1 MPSQA
6 KTVYLKPTSWVAD
19 GARFAL
25 YMYGG
30 ASDAWANFELVD
42 ATNNIYKA
50 TFDDSQTNMIFCRM
64 NGSSTENIW
73 DNRWNQSDNLAA
85 PTADNLLYTITEGR
99 WGKDSDGN
107 ENGKIADGDGLT
119 TEAYTEPVAAGY
131 TVDFN
136 TAITT
141 SNHDFAVA
149 KGWSHIVP
157 NSDYDGYGPYYMSY
171 SYYASMGVDGTGALW
186 AGRQYAGDNSG
197 GEVVKDIL
205 VTPLVNGTITLD
217 VKAYSNAS
225 SSNPAFVEV
234 YAINADGTLGSLLK
248 TVKEDIAAY
257 NGTGTAD
264 WATFTLAEL
273 TAEQKLGLRCQYV
286 YIDNFTAASVN
297 IPAER
302 KLEVTK
308 VANLEG
314 ATGTSG
320 TTTYFEQQADGT
332 LKVQLQVTLTNT
344 GDYDFAAGDE
354 GYTLT
359 LASATYASGSKT
371 YYDDATVNIS
381 EALAAGESKT
391 IDVDFFIP
399 FSTGWKY
406 FFVRENITGTTSSS
420 NRYAGVTAY
429 ESKFVF
435 REKGSTSTSS
445 LTVASWGTI
454 SESTTKEYEV
464 ANLGTAPLTITS
476 YTQPEGFTL
485 GVNLISLPEG
495 VTVDMVNQTVTVAG
509 GASVPFTVTQDASAT
524 GTYTGTLSIGYKNF
538 GSEEA
543 TNYTLNF
550 SATVIGANTWFAD
563 FNTITSSS
571 TNYPEGSV
579 AESGIRFG
587 TTYVADANYDGYLYS
602 YTSSSYASA
611 NNKFITPKLHANAG
625 DQLAFDVRRDESS
638 SSTYNLKV
646 YISTDRKTWG
656 DPVYSVTAADLTSTF
671 QTKEISFDTEGDYYV
686 AFAIYGVCVDNLI
699 GLEKVDVAH
708 DLYIKSVSWP
718 DASIKNGSAQ
728 TKPSVEVIPLT
739 NETADSYTVKYV
751 CGETVLGEGT
761 PVALTA
767 SANSS
772 KTIAIN
778 WTPNVESTTTFEG
791 TKVVFEFTGGTKVE
805 TETFDLTVT
814 NEPIFH
820 FVKTLP
826 SSKWYEPTDYTTPI
840 TFGKTNT
847 ADSQTFYI
855 NNWGSAP
862 LTVKSI
868 TLPVGF
874 STSVET
880 PLTVAAFNG
889 ETDGI
894 AAASQ
899 ALDIIFSATEAGEY
913 SGDMVITYVNAAGED
928 ANFTIAVSGTKLDPN
943 GWYANFDDGGW
954 PAGSVYQDNVSIT
967 NGGTYSVPNYYITSS
982 SATNNLFITPKLT
995 ATAGD
1000 KLAFDAKLYSGWN
1013 EGKVVV
1019 YAAATRDELVNFDA
1033 DNDTRTVVFTA
1044 SGSDETNTITT
1055 DYQTFEIP
1063 AVEGDNYYAFEISNR
1078 PYVDELYGLKLTEVA
1093 HDWTLV
1099 SSNIPTEAMQ
1109 NVASTA
1115 SVNILNL
1122 GLQDEAAEDIT
1133 VTAYVNG
1140 EAVATGEGVAI
1151 PMSHQLS
1158 DAGTQLSISFTYP
1171 KTGTYPVYVEVKA
1184 GDYNVQTDPV
1194 DVTFAEEEAQSEAS
1208 AEADGCSNMI
1218 PLYLNYYNS
1227 ESVSLYTSNVL
1238 KNSYGLTNGAKIKSI
1253 TYKGYKE
1260 TDEMTST
1267 LNVWYEWTTDESQ
1280 TKPANGL
1287 YNTEGM
1293 NQLIADQEKTWAKKG
1308 SSSSLEDMITL
1319 TFDEP
1324 LVYEEGKALRI
1335 VMRSNSTSWKNAY
1348 FEKGTSATSGLTYY
1362 HYNDTK
1368 STFESNAW
1376 TSSVLPVLHME
1387 LEATAAT
1394 LSGTVKDAENAA
1406 VEGATVTLVSTDGDN
1421 IQYSGT
1427 TDAEGAY
1434 SINVIQATREYN
1446 VTVTKEGLPDA
1457 TATVAFNGE
1466 SQTKDFYMVE
1476 PMVVTFVNGAGWENV
1491 NAYTYDE
1498 EWSGTWPGTEISKTG
1513 TTTIQGVEYD
1523 VYTYSLQAP
1532 TAPAKIIFNN
1542 GGSGD
1547 GNQTDNLDFADGE
1560 QYVYGIT
1567 YYSVAGA
1574 FRANGAEEDEAG
1586 IFGTA
1591 WATELNDMT
1600 MNDEGLYELSF
1611 TDVELTKG
1619 TLKFK
1624 VVENHTWT
1632 TSYPDNNYEVYIENA
1647 GTYNLT
1653 ITFNAESKEVSHNL
1667 YYEGPITITMSSL
1680 KYATL
1685 YYENVNL
1692 VVPEGLVAYAAVVG
1706 DKVDL
1711 QQFAAAGDV
1720 IPAGTPVV
1728 LGGEAGDYE
1737 FGITEE
1743 TGMAPA
1749 ANDLIGSEEGGKDE
1763 EAGYK
1768 YYVLNR
1774 KNGVAGFYFQKGSAG
1789 AYADVKPHQAYL
1801 KVDASLAKAGG
1812 YGFDDVATGIDSID
1826 AGMLTDN
1833 DKVYTLS
1840 GVRVNAN
1847 RVAKGVYIVNGQK
1860 VVIK

>member
-1 MPSQA
+1 MKRLLTMKATLVLLLLALGWSMPTQA
-6 KTVYLKPTSWVAD
+6 KNIYLKPTSWIT
-19 GARFAL
+19 GSEEFAL
-25 YMYGG
+25 YSWGG
-30 ASDAWANFELVD
+30 TQEAGWVNFVVVD
-42 ATNNIYKA
+42 ATNNVYKA
-50 TFDDSQTNMIFCRM
+50 TIADDRTGMVFGRM
-64 NGSSTENIW
+64 NPSRSENNFVWGNIW
-73 DNRWNQSDNLAA
+73 NKSSDLSVPTDDNI
-85 PTADNLLYTITEGR
+85 LYTITEGR
-99 WGKDSDGN
+99 WGIGESG
-107 ENGKIADGDGLT
+107 ENGAIADGDGLT
-119 TEAYTEPVAAGY
+119 TEDYTEPVAAGY

-344 GDYDFAAGDE
+344 GDYDFAVGDE

-359 LASATYASGSKT
+359 LASASSASGTKT
-371 YYDDATVNIS
+371 YYDDATVDIP

-485 GVNLISLPEG
+485 GVNLTSLPEG

-625 DQLAFDVRRDESS
+625 DKLAFDIRRDESG

-656 DPVYSVTAADLTSTF
+656 DPVYSVTAADLTSAF

-718 DASIKNGSAQ
+718 NASIKSGTAQ
-728 TKPSVEVIPLT
+728 TKPSIDFIPLT

-772 KTIAIN
+772 KEIAIN

-791 TKVVFEFTGGTKVE
+791 TKVVFEFTDDTKVE

-847 ADSQTFYI
+847 ADLQTFYI

-874 STSVET
+874 TTSVET

-928 ANFTIAVSGTKLDPN
+928 ATFTLAISGTKLDPN
-943 GWYANFDDGGW
+943 AWYANFGTSENQW
-954 PAGSVYQDNVSIT
+954 PAGASYQDGVSTIYVASGDYAIT
-967 NGGTYSVPNYYITSS
+967 VQSS
-982 SATNNLFITPKLT
+982 TASMFVTPKLK
-995 ATAGD
+995 AEENGIIS
-1000 KLAFDAKLYSGWN
+1000 FDAKLYNSSWTN
-1013 EGKVVV
+1013 GKVVV
-1019 YAAATRDELVNFDA
+1019 YAAASREEVLNAEEGT
-1033 DNDTRTVVFTA
+1033 TRTQLFSV
-1044 SGSDETNTITT
+1044 SGQDAENAMTT
-1055 DYQTFEIP
+1055 DYQTFNVNVPVGEWYL
-1063 AVEGDNYYAFEISNR
+1063 GFEISGR
-1078 PYVDELYGLKLTEVA
+1078 PYVDELYGLKLADVA
-1093 HDWTLV
+1093 HDWMIA

-1122 GLQDEAAEDIT
+1122 GLQDEAADDIT

-1151 PMSHQLS
+1151 PMNHKLN
-1158 DAGTQLSISFTYP
+1158 DAGTKLSVQFRYP
-1171 KTGTYPVYVEVKA
+1171 QVGTFPVYLEVKA
-1184 GDYNVQTDPV
+1184 GDYSVKTEAV
-1194 DVTFAEEEAQSEAS
+1194 DVTFAEEVAVAGVQVGTKSTTSTNVPFYTTWMDDDAGKS
-1208 AEADGCSNMI
+1208 MADI
-1218 PLYLNYYNS
+1218 I
-1227 ESVSLYTSNVL
+1227 YTPEQLATFGINA
-1238 KNSYGLTNGAKIKSI
+1238 GAKIKSI
-1253 TYKGYKE
+1253 TFVGVPSGTK
-1260 TDEMTST
+1260 TINS
-1267 LNVWYEWTTDESQ
+1267 LTTDVWIAQQAVSDFTAGSPSIDDMTHVNIHNAESVQ
-1280 TKPANGL
+1280 FT
-1287 YNTEGM
+1287 YN
-1293 NQLIADQEKTWAKKG
+1293 
-1308 SSSSLEDMITL
+1308 S
-1319 TFDEP
+1319 
-1324 LVYEEGKALRI
+1324 VYEFKIDLSDNPIVYDGASGIRI
-1335 VMRSNSTSWKNAY
+1335 YTNINGNGQYQSINFDVDGNYQYAYYAHGTGSFTKTSN
-1348 FEKGTSATSGLTYY
+1348 
-1362 HYNDTK
+1362 
-1368 STFESNAW
+1368 
-1376 TSSVLPVLHME
+1376 PVAFFE
-1387 LEATAAT
+1387 LEASAAT
-1394 LSGTVKDAENAA
+1394 LAGNVRTSAGAGIAN
-1406 VEGATVTLVSTDGDN
+1406 ATVTLKAENGVE
-1421 IQYSGT
+1421 YSAT
-1427 TDAEGAY
+1427 SDAEGNYSMNVVQGGLDFTATVEAEGFLKREFAENLGGESKTLDVVMYKKYGILGNIPGFDWDNDVVMTQDEENPMVFTLVKDVVVETAGEYYYKMRADGAWAGNEEGQLAHGYELPASGNNTVKFPSAGTYVVTFTADVDQHSLDAEVALKTFTLAENACEEGQPNIFEITSEIANLTVVRTFNAGWNAVVLPFALTQEEVTTTFGEGSKVAY
-1434 SINVIQATREYN
+1434 FNGDTDDANGN
-1446 VTVTKEGLPDA
+1446 VTVKFDELTGDLDANVPYMIYVA
-1457 TATVAFNGE
+1457 TATTNPTFNN
-1466 SQTKDFYMVE
+1466 K
-1476 PMVVTFVNGAGWENV
+1476 TFVDPHGADLKAEVLGTAFDFMGTYVNLDV
-1491 NAYTYDE
+1491 NAGDMFV
-1498 EWSGTWPGTEISKTG
+1498 SGGKFKTA
-1513 TTTIQGVEYD
+1513 TT
-1523 VYTYSLQAP
+1523 
-1532 TAPAKIIFNN
+1532 NN
-1542 GGSGD
+1542 K
-1547 GNQTDNLDFADGE
+1547 
-1560 QYVYGIT
+1560 VR
-1567 YYSVAGA
+1567 A
-1574 FRANGAEEDEAG
+1574 FRA
-1586 IFGTA
+1586 
-1591 WATELNDMT
+1591 
-1600 MNDEGLYELSF
+1600 
-1611 TDVELTKG
+1611 
-1619 TLKFK
+1619 
-1624 VVENHTWT
+1624 
-1632 TSYPDNNYEVYIENA
+1632 
-1647 GTYNLT
+1647 
-1653 ITFNAESKEVSHNL
+1653 
-1667 YYEGPITITMSSL
+1667 
-1680 KYATL
+1680 
-1685 YYENVNL
+1685 
-1692 VVPEGLVAYAAVVG
+1692 
-1706 DKVDL
+1706 
-1711 QQFAAAGDV
+1711 
-1720 IPAGTPVV
+1720 
-1728 LGGEAGDYE
+1728 
-1737 FGITEE
+1737 
-1743 TGMAPA
+1743 
-1749 ANDLIGSEEGGKDE
+1749 
-1763 EAGYK
+1763 
-1768 YYVLNR
+1768 
-1774 KNGVAGFYFQKGSAG
+1774 
-1789 AYADVKPHQAYL
+1789 YL
-1801 KVDASLAKAGG
+1801 KSKTEGARQVNIFVDGEEISI
-1812 YGFDDVATGIDSID
+1812 ATPTAIDGIDV
-1826 AGMLTDN
+1826 DN
-1833 DKVYTLS
+1833 VGGNVYNIN
-1840 GVRVNAN
+1840 GQRVNKN
-1847 RVAKGVYIVNGQK
+1847 VKHGVYIINGKK
-1860 VVIK
+1860 VVRK

>member
-1 MPSQA
+1 MSLVLLLLALGWTVPTQA
-6 KTVYLKPTSWVAD
+6 KTVYFQPSSNWLQA

-25 YMYGG
+25 YTYGIG
-30 ASDAWANFELVD
+30 DPSWFDLAVVD
-42 ATNNIYKA
+42 ADNNIYKA
-50 TFDDSQTNMIFCRM
+50 TFDNNQPSMIFVRL
-64 NGSSTENIW
+64 NGDTSENNW
-73 DNRWNQSDNLAA
+73 TNKWNQTGDLTIPENDNE
-85 PTADNLLYTITEGR
+85 LYTL
-99 WGKDSDGN
+99 
-107 ENGKIADGDGLT
+107 ADGQWDGATVGNGLSIT
-119 TEAYTEPVAAGY
+119 SNYTEPAAAGY
-131 TVDFN
+131 KVDFN

-217 VKAYSNAS
+217 VKAYSSAS

-257 NGTGTAD
+257 NGTGTAS

-344 GDYDFAAGDE
+344 GDYDFAVGDE

-359 LASATYASGSKT
+359 LASATNASGSKT
-371 YYDDATVNIS
+371 YYDDATVDIS

-399 FSTGWKY
+399 FSTGFKY
-406 FFVRENITGTTSSS
+406 FYVRENITGTTSSS

-445 LTVASWGTI
+445 LTTESWGTI
-454 SESTTKEYEV
+454 TESTTKEYEV

-485 GVNLISLPEG
+485 GVNLTSLPEG

-509 GASVPFTVTQDASAT
+509 GASVPFTVTQDASAA
-524 GTYTGTLSIGYKNF
+524 GTYTGTLTIGYKNY

-563 FNTITSSS
+563 FNTITSTS

-587 TTYVADANYDGYLYS
+587 TTYVATANYDGYLYS

-625 DQLAFDVRRDESS
+625 DKLAFDVRRDENSS
-638 SSTYNLKV
+638 ATYNLKV
-646 YISTDRKTWG
+646 YVSTDRKTWG

-671 QTKEISFDTEGDYYV
+671 QTKQISFDTEGDYYV
-686 AFAIYGVCVDNLI
+686 AFAIYGVRVDNLI

-708 DLYIKSVSWP
+708 DLYIKNVSWP

-728 TKPSVEVIPLT
+728 TKPSVDFIPLS

-791 TKVVFEFTGGTKVE
+791 TKVVFEFTDGTKVE

-826 SSKWYEPTDYTTPI
+826 SSKWYEPTNYTTPI

-862 LTVKSI
+862 LTVNSI
-868 TLPVGF
+868 SLPAGF
-874 STSVET
+874 TTSVEF

-889 ETDGI
+889 ENDGI

-928 ANFTIAVSGTKLDPN
+928 ATFTLAVSGTKLDPN
-943 GWYANFDDGGW
+943 AWYANFGSESNQW
-954 PAGSVYQDNVSIT
+954 PAGSVYQDGVST
-967 NGGTYSVPNYYITSS
+967 TYVATGDYAVTVQSS
-982 SATNNLFITPKLT
+982 TASMFVTPKLK
-995 ATAGD
+995 AEGNGIIS
-1000 KLAFDAKLYSGWN
+1000 FDAKLYNSSWTN
-1013 EGKVVV
+1013 GKVVV
-1019 YAAATRDELVNFDA
+1019 YAAASREEVLNAEEGT
-1033 DNDTRTVVFTA
+1033 TRTQLFSV
-1044 SGSDETNTITT
+1044 SGLDAENAMTT
-1055 DYQTFEIP
+1055 DYQTFNVNVP
-1063 AVEGDNYYAFEISNR
+1063 AGEWYLGFEISGR
-1078 PYVDELYGLKLTEVA
+1078 PYVDELYGLKLADVA
-1093 HDWTLV
+1093 HDWMIA

-1122 GLQDEAAEDIT
+1122 GLKDEVAADIT
-1133 VTAYVNG
+1133 VTAYVNN

-1151 PMSHQLS
+1151 PMSHKLS
-1158 DAGTQLSISFTYP
+1158 DAGTQLSVNIIYP
-1171 KTGTYPVYVEVKA
+1171 QVGTFPVYLEVKA
-1184 GDYNVQTDPV
+1184 GDYSVKTEAV
-1194 DVTFAEEEAQSEAS
+1194 DVTFAEEEAKSEADM
-1208 AEADGCSNMI
+1208 AANGTTFEV
-1218 PLYLNYYNS
+1218 PLYLNYKNS
-1227 ESVSLYTSNVL
+1227 ESITLYNAEALAATGISA
-1238 KNSYGLTNGAKIKSI
+1238 GAKIKTI
-1253 TYKGYKE
+1253 TYKGYK
-1260 TDEMTST
+1260 
-1267 LNVWYEWTTDESQ
+1267 TTDEQTTSFQVYYKWTDDQTLSQ
-1280 TKPANGL
+1280 PATTYPYAAADNGMTK
-1287 YNTEGM
+1287 
-1293 NQLIADQEKTWAKKG
+1293 LIDEDHTWNKVG
-1308 SSSSLEDMITL
+1308 SSSELGDMIVLDFSANPL
-1319 TFDEP
+1319 TYESGKS
-1324 LVYEEGKALRI
+1324 LVIYMHSYVDGFK
-1335 VMRSNSTSWKNAY
+1335 SAY
-1348 FEKGTSATSGLTYY
+1348 FEK
-1362 HYNDTK
+1362 
-1368 STFESNAW
+1368 STL
-1376 TSSVLPVLHME
+1376 SSDFCYTRR
-1387 LEATAAT
+1387 ADAAT
-1394 LSGTVKDAENAA
+1394 LSSSWSKAVPAA
-1406 VEGATVTLVSTDGDN
+1406 IHFALEATPSTLAGNVRTSAGVGIANATVTLKAENGVE
-1421 IQYSGT
+1421 YSGT
-1427 TDAEGAY
+1427 TDETGAY
-1434 SINVIQATREYN
+1434 SMNVIQA
-1446 VTVTKEGLPDA
+1446 GLDF
-1457 TATVAFNGE
+1457 TATVEAENYLTREFDYNLGGE
-1466 SQTKDFYMVE
+1466 SKTLDVTLYQFYGIVGDAGMGLDWNNDVVMTQSE
-1476 PMVVTFVNGAGWENV
+1476 EDPMVFTAEVKNVEIAAGSYEYKLRTDGIWGAYE
-1491 NAYTYDE
+1491 
-1498 EWSGTWPGTEISKTG
+1498 
-1513 TTTIQGVEYD
+1513 
-1523 VYTYSLQAP
+1523 L
-1532 TAPAKIIFNN
+1532 PA
-1542 GGSGD
+1542 S
-1547 GNQTDNLDFADGE
+1547 GNQTAEFPADGVYNLTFTANVDTHE
-1560 QYVYGIT
+1560 LTLDIAVAEYILAEDAFENGNNPFVQTLPIAALTVERTFNEGWNAVVLPFVLTQEDIISTFGEGSAVAYFNGDIEDASGNVSVKFDKHEEDLAANKPYLIYVANAVSNPTFENKTLVDPNWAELKADVSGTVFDFMGT
-1567 YYSVAGA
+1567 YTKINAEAGDMFISGGTFKTATSNNKVRAFRTYLKSKSQGARSVSIFIDGDEVSVATPTG
-1574 FRANGAEEDEAG
+1574 
-1586 IFGTA
+1586 
-1591 WATELNDMT
+1591 
-1600 MNDEGLYELSF
+1600 
-1611 TDVELTKG
+1611 
-1619 TLKFK
+1619 
-1624 VVENHTWT
+1624 
-1632 TSYPDNNYEVYIENA
+1632 IENA
-1647 GTYNLT
+1647 SDDTT
-1653 ITFNAESKEVSHNL
+1653 INGNV
-1667 YYEGPITITMSSL
+1667 Y
-1680 KYATL
+1680 
-1685 YYENVNL
+1685 NVNGQR
-1692 VVPEGLVAYAAVVG
+1692 VN
-1706 DKVDL
+1706 K
-1711 QQFAAAGDV
+1711 
-1720 IPAGTPVV
+1720 
-1728 LGGEAGDYE
+1728 
-1737 FGITEE
+1737 
-1743 TGMAPA
+1743 
-1749 ANDLIGSEEGGKDE
+1749 
-1763 EAGYK
+1763 
-1768 YYVLNR
+1768 
-1774 KNGVAGFYFQKGSAG
+1774 
-1789 AYADVKPHQAYL
+1789 DVKH
-1801 KVDASLAKAGG
+1801 
-1812 YGFDDVATGIDSID
+1812 
-1826 AGMLTDN
+1826 
-1833 DKVYTLS
+1833 
-1840 GVRVNAN
+1840 
-1847 RVAKGVYIVNGQK
+1847 GVYIINGKK
-1860 VVIK
+1860 VAVK

>member
-1 MPSQA
+1 MKRLLSFKATLVLLLLALGWTMPSQA

-99 WGKDSDGN
+99 WGKNSEGT

-217 VKAYSNAS
+217 VKAYSSAS

-381 EALAAGESKT
+381 EALAAGESKA

-485 GVNLISLPEG
+485 GVNLTSLPEG

-625 DQLAFDVRRDESS
+625 DQLAFDVRRDDSS

-656 DPVYSVTAADLTSTF
+656 EPVYSVTAADLTSTF
-671 QTKEISFDTEGDYYV
+671 QTKQISFDTEGDYYV
-686 AFAIYGVCVDNLI
+686 AFAIYGVRVDNLI

-708 DLYIKSVSWP
+708 DLYIKNVSWP

-739 NETADSYTVKYV
+739 NETADGYTVKYV

-761 PVALTA
+761 PVDMTA

-791 TKVVFEFTGGTKVE
+791 TKVVFEFTDGTKVE

-847 ADSQTFYI
+847 ADLQTFYI

-874 STSVET
+874 TTSVET

-899 ALDIIFSATEAGEY
+899 ALDIIFSTTEAGEY

-943 GWYANFDDGGW
+943 AWYANFGGSENQW
-954 PAGSVYQDNVSIT
+954 PAGSVYENGIQTIYVASGDYAIT
-967 NGGTYSVPNYYITSS
+967 NQGSTGK
-982 SATNNLFITPKLT
+982 LFVTPKLT
-995 ATAGD
+995 AQAGD
-1000 KLAFDAKLYSGWN
+1000 KLAFDAKLFNSSWS

-1019 YAAATRDELVNFDA
+1019 YAAATRDELVNFDPEA
-1033 DNDTRTVVFTA
+1033 DTRTAIFTA
-1044 SGSDETNTITT
+1044 SGTEGSENLMTT
-1055 DYQTFEIP
+1055 DYKTFEIP
-1063 AVEGDNYYAFEISNR
+1063 AVAGDNYYAFEISGR
-1078 PYVDELYGLKLTEVA
+1078 PYVDELYGLKLADVA
-1093 HDWTLV
+1093 HDWMIA

-1122 GLQDEAAEDIT
+1122 GLKDEVAADIT
-1133 VTAYVNG
+1133 VTAYVND

-1151 PMSHQLS
+1151 PMSHKLS
-1158 DAGTQLSISFTYP
+1158 DEGTKFSINFVYP
-1171 KTGTYPVYVEVKA
+1171 KVGTFPVYLEVMA
-1184 GDYNVQTDPV
+1184 GDYSVKTEPV
-1194 DVTFAEEEAQSEAS
+1194 DVTFAEEEAKSEADM
-1208 AEADGCSNMI
+1208 AANGTTYEV
-1218 PLYLNYYNS
+1218 PLFLNYKNS
-1227 ESVSLYTSNVL
+1227 ESITLYNAEALAATGISA
-1238 KNSYGLTNGAKIKSI
+1238 GAKIKTI
-1253 TYKGYKE
+1253 TYKGYKD
-1260 TDEMTST
+1260 TDVQTTSFQVYYKWTDDQTLSQPATTYPYAAADNGMTK
-1267 LNVWYEWTTDESQ
+1267 LIDE
-1280 TKPANGL
+1280 
-1287 YNTEGM
+1287 
-1293 NQLIADQEKTWAKKG
+1293 DHTWNKVG
-1308 SSSSLEDMITL
+1308 SSSELGDMIVLDFSANPL
-1319 TFDEP
+1319 TYESGKS
-1324 LVYEEGKALRI
+1324 LVIYMHSYVDGFK
-1335 VMRSNSTSWKNAY
+1335 SAY
-1348 FEKGTSATSGLTYY
+1348 FEKSTLSSDFCYTRKADAATL
-1362 HYNDTK
+1362 
-1368 STFESNAW
+1368 
-1376 TSSVLPVLHME
+1376 SSSWSKAVPAAIHFA
-1387 LEATAAT
+1387 LEATPAT
-1394 LSGTVKDAENAA
+1394 LSGTITKNDGSGL
-1406 VEGATVTLVSTDGDN
+1406 EGATITLKAENGV
-1421 IQYSGT
+1421 QYAGT
-1427 TDAEGAY
+1427 TAADGTY
-1434 SINVIQATREYN
+1434 SVNVIQSNLEYD
-1446 VTVTKEGLPDA
+1446 VTIAAEGYKSLVPHI
-1457 TATVAFNGE
+1457 TFNGE
-1466 SQTKDFYMVE
+1466 SKIQDLTLH
-1476 PMVVTFVNGAGWENV
+1476 TF
-1491 NAYTYDE
+1491 
-1498 EWSGTWPGTEISKTG
+1498 
-1513 TTTIQGVEYD
+1513 
-1523 VYTYSLQAP
+1523 
-1532 TAPAKIIFNN
+1532 
-1542 GGSGD
+1542 
-1547 GNQTDNLDFADGE
+1547 
-1560 QYVYGIT
+1560 YGIVGDAAMGLDWDNDAEMT
-1567 YYSVAGA
+1567 QS
-1574 FRANGAEEDEAG
+1574 EED
-1586 IFGTA
+1586 
-1591 WATELNDMT
+1591 LNV
-1600 MNDEGLYELSF
+1600 F
-1611 TDVELTKG
+1611 TLTKNV
-1619 TLKFK
+1619 TI
-1624 VVENHTWT
+1624 
-1632 TSYPDNNYEVYIENA
+1632 DAA
-1647 GTYNLT
+1647 GTYYYKLRADHEWNETVYGYQLPAGINNKEYYFGEAGVYDLT
-1653 ITFNAESKEVSHNL
+1653 FTANVLTHSLELNAVKVADA
-1667 YYEGPITITMSSL
+1667 PVTITMSSL

-1728 LGGEAGDYE
+1728 LAGEAGDYE

-1749 ANDLIGSEEGGKDE
+1749 TNDLIGSEEGGKDE

-1789 AYADVKPHQAYL
+1789 AYADVRAHSAYL

-1826 AGMLTDN
+1826 ASMLTDN

-1860 VVIK
+1860 MVIK

>member
-1 MPSQA
+1 MKKIRFLILALVGLLGGVVSA
-6 KTVYLKPTSWVAD
+6 SGKTVYIQPN
-19 GARFAL
+19 
-25 YMYGG
+25 
-30 ASDAWANFELVD
+30 AWANDNAIISLNVWVNG
-42 ATNNIYKA
+42 TGGNIWTTLTEVEDGILKA
-50 TFDDSQTNMIFCRM
+50 TFDDSFNKMAIMRGPEA
-64 NGSSTENIW
+64 NKWNNEGA
-73 DNRWNQSDNLAA
+73 WNQ
-85 PTADNLLYTITEGR
+85 TADMDIEDGKLY
-99 WGKDSDGN
+99 KLYDYDGQMSGIYVGHGVVV
-107 ENGKIADGDGLT
+107 ED
-119 TEAYTEPVAAGY
+119 YTEPAAAGY
-131 TVDFN
+131 KVDFN
-136 TAITT
+136 TAIIT

-171 SYYASMGVDGTGALW
+171 TYYSSMGVGSSGCLMAS
-186 AGRQYAGDNSG
+186 RQYAGDYAG
-197 GEVVKDIL
+197 GEVVQDIL
-205 VTPLVNGTITLD
+205 VTPLVNGTVTLD
-217 VKAYSNAS
+217 VKAYGSAS
-225 SSNPAFVEV
+225 SSNPAYVEV

-248 TVKEDIAAY
+248 TIKEDIAAY

-264 WATFTLAEL
+264 WATFTLSEL

-286 YIDNFTAASVN
+286 YIDNFTAASAN

-314 ATGTSG
+314 ATGTAG
-320 TTTYFEQQADGT
+320 TTTYFEQQADGK

-344 GDYDFAAGDE
+344 GDYDFAVGDE

-359 LASATYASGSKT
+359 LASATSASGTKT

-391 IDVDFFIP
+391 FDVDFFIP
-399 FSTGWKY
+399 FSADWKY
-406 FFVRENITGTTSSS
+406 YFVRENVSGTTSSS
-420 NRYAGVTAY
+420 YRYASATAY

-454 SESTTKEYEV
+454 TESTTKEYEV

-485 GVNLISLPEG
+485 GVNLTSLPEG

-587 TTYVADANYDGYLYS
+587 TTYVAAANYDGYLYS

-625 DQLAFDVRRDESS
+625 DQLAFDVRRDDSS

-671 QTKEISFDTEGDYYV
+671 QTKQISFDTEGDYYV
-686 AFAIYGVCVDNLI
+686 AFAIYGVRVDNLI

-728 TKPSVEVIPLT
+728 TKPSVDVIPLT

-791 TKVVFEFTGGTKVE
+791 TKVVFEFTDGTKFE

-820 FVKTLP
+820 FVNTIP
-826 SSKWYEPTDYTTPI
+826 TSKYNEPTDRTAPI

-847 ADSQTFYI
+847 ADTQNFYI
-855 NNWGSAP
+855 YNWGSGE
-862 LTVKSI
+862 LNVKSI
-868 TLPVGF
+868 SLPAGF
-874 STSVET
+874 TTSVDF
-880 PLTVAAFNG
+880 PLTVAAMDENNLA
-889 ETDGI
+889 TS
-894 AAASQ
+894 AQ
-899 ALDIIFSATEAGEY
+899 QLDITFSTTEVGAF

-928 ANFTIAVSGTKLDPN
+928 ATFTLPISGTKLDPN
-943 GWYANFDDGGW
+943 KFYAPFTNSELA
-954 PAGSVYQDNVSIT
+954 AGSVYGKNVSVYA
-967 NGGTYSVPNYYITSS
+967 GYISSTSAS
-982 SATNNLFITPKLT
+982 DNIFVTPKLV
-995 ATAGD
+995 ATAGE
-1000 KLAFDAKLYSGWN
+1000 KIEFDASLYSTYWS

-1019 YAAATRDELVNFDA
+1019 YAAATRDEVLNA
-1033 DNDTRTVVFTA
+1033 EEGTTRTQLFSV
-1044 SGSDETNTITT
+1044 SGEDAENPMTT
-1055 DYQTFEIP
+1055 SYQTFEVNVP
-1063 AVEGDNYYAFEISNR
+1063 AGEWYLGFEISGR
-1078 PYVDELYGLKLTEVA
+1078 PYVTEIYGLTVADVA
-1093 HDWTLV
+1093 HDWKIA

-1115 SVNILNL
+1115 TVNILNF
-1122 GLQDEAAEDIT
+1122 GLQNEEAGSYE
-1133 VTAYVNG
+1133 VTAYVDGEATSTG
-1140 EAVATGEGVAI
+1140 EAVAI
-1151 PMSHQLS
+1151 PMNHKLN
-1158 DAGTQLSISFTYP
+1158 DAGTQLSVNIIYP
-1171 KTGTYPVYVEVKA
+1171 QVGTFPVYLEVKA
-1184 GDYNVQTDPV
+1184 GDYSVQTEPV
-1194 DVTFAEEEAQSEAS
+1194 DVNFTGEVATAEGIQVGTQTSTGRDYGFVDWYNNDGSATRYTDILYPAAKISAAGIKAGDKIASISFKGSNSAKSFKAEVTSWVGTSTGDITYGSPNKDDMAQVVVYSGTVDFPA
-1208 AEADGCSNMI
+1208 NI
-1218 PLYLNYYNS
+1218 
-1227 ESVSLYTSNVL
+1227 ESV
-1238 KNSYGLTNGAKIKSI
+1238 
-1253 TYKGYKE
+1253 
-1260 TDEMTST
+1260 
-1267 LNVWYEWTTDESQ
+1267 
-1280 TKPANGL
+1280 
-1287 YNTEGM
+1287 
-1293 NQLIADQEKTWAKKG
+1293 
-1308 SSSSLEDMITL
+1308 ITL
-1319 TFDEP
+1319 PEP
-1324 LVYEEGKALRI
+1324 IVWDGESDIRVYTEAIGQGSGNWMSVQYAYDSELTMSYNGTTKAGPVAFFTLVEE
-1335 VMRSNSTSWKNAY
+1335 
-1348 FEKGTSATSGLTYY
+1348 
-1362 HYNDTK
+1362 
-1368 STFESNAW
+1368 
-1376 TSSVLPVLHME
+1376 P
-1387 LEATAAT
+1387 AT
-1394 LSGTVKDAENAA
+1394 LSGTITKNDGSGL
-1406 VEGATVTLVSTDGDN
+1406 EGATITLKAENGV
-1421 IQYSGT
+1421 QYAGT
-1427 TDAEGAY
+1427 TAADGTY
-1434 SINVIQATREYN
+1434 SVNVIQSNLEYD
-1446 VTVTKEGLPDA
+1446 VTIAAEGYKSLVPHI
-1457 TATVAFNGE
+1457 TFNGE
-1466 SQTKDFYMVE
+1466 SKTQDLTLH
-1476 PMVVTFVNGAGWENV
+1476 TF
-1491 NAYTYDE
+1491 
-1498 EWSGTWPGTEISKTG
+1498 
-1513 TTTIQGVEYD
+1513 
-1523 VYTYSLQAP
+1523 
-1532 TAPAKIIFNN
+1532 
-1542 GGSGD
+1542 
-1547 GNQTDNLDFADGE
+1547 
-1560 QYVYGIT
+1560 YGIVGDAAMGLDWDNDT
-1567 YYSVAGA
+1567 EMTQS
-1574 FRANGAEEDEAG
+1574 EED
-1586 IFGTA
+1586 
-1591 WATELNDMT
+1591 LNV
-1600 MNDEGLYELSF
+1600 F
-1611 TDVELTKG
+1611 TLTKNV
-1619 TLKFK
+1619 TI
-1624 VVENHTWT
+1624 
-1632 TSYPDNNYEVYIENA
+1632 DAA
-1647 GTYNLT
+1647 GTYYYKLRADQEWNETVYGYELPAEGNNNYYFGEVGVYDLT
-1653 ITFNAESKEVSHNL
+1653 FTANVLTHSLELNAVKVADA
-1667 YYEGPITITMSSL
+1667 PVTITMSSL

-1743 TGMAPA
+1743 TGMAPVT
-1749 ANDLIGSEEGGKDE
+1749 NDLIGSEEGGKDE

>member
-1 MPSQA
+1 MPTQA
-6 KTVYLKPTSWVAD
+6 KNIYLKPTSWIT
-19 GARFAL
+19 GSEEFAL
-25 YMYGG
+25 YSWGG
-30 ASDAWANFELVD
+30 TQEAGWVNFVVVD
-42 ATNNIYKA
+42 ATNNVYKA
-50 TFDDSQTNMIFCRM
+50 TIADDRTGMIFGRM
-64 NGSSTENIW
+64 NPSRSENNFDWGNIW
-73 DNRWNQSDNLAA
+73 NKSSDLSVPTDDNI
-85 PTADNLLYTITEGR
+85 LYTITEGR
-99 WGKDSDGN
+99 WGIGESG
-107 ENGKIADGDGLT
+107 ENGAIADGDGLT

-131 TVDFN
+131 KVDFN

-171 SYYASMGVDGTGALW
+171 SYYASMGVDGTGVLW

-197 GEVVKDIL
+197 GEVVKDVL

-344 GDYDFAAGDE
+344 GDYDFAVGDE

-359 LASATYASGSKT
+359 LASASSASGTKT
-371 YYDDATVNIS
+371 YYDDATVDIP

-485 GVNLISLPEG
+485 GVNLTSLPEG

-625 DQLAFDVRRDESS
+625 DKLAFDIRRDESG

-656 DPVYSVTAADLTSTF
+656 DPVYSVTAADLTSAF

-718 DASIKNGSAQ
+718 NASIKSGTAQ
-728 TKPSVEVIPLT
+728 TKPSIDFIPLT

-772 KTIAIN
+772 KEIAIN

-791 TKVVFEFTGGTKVE
+791 TKVVFEFTDDTKVE

-847 ADSQTFYI
+847 ADLQTFYI

-874 STSVET
+874 TTSVET

-1019 YAAATRDELVNFDA
+1019 YAAATRDELVNFDPEA
-1033 DNDTRTVVFTA
+1033 DTRTPIFSI
-1044 SGSDETNTITT
+1044 SGQDETNPMTT

-1063 AVEGDNYYAFEISNR
+1063 AVAGDNYYAFEISGR
-1078 PYVDELYGLKLTEVA
+1078 PYVDELYGLKLADVA
-1093 HDWTLV
+1093 HDWMIA

-1115 SVNILNL
+1115 TVNILNF
-1122 GLQDEAAEDIT
+1122 GLQNEEAGSYE
-1133 VTAYVNG
+1133 VTAYVDGEATSTG
-1140 EAVATGEGVAI
+1140 EAVAI
-1151 PMSHQLS
+1151 PINHKLN
-1158 DAGTQLSISFTYP
+1158 DAGTQLSVNIIYP
-1171 KTGTYPVYVEVKA
+1171 QVGTFPVYLEVKA
-1184 GDYNVQTDPV
+1184 GDYSVKTEPV
-1194 DVTFAEEEAQSEAS
+1194 NVTFAEEIAMSNAIEVGTKTSS
-1208 AEADGCSNMI
+1208 DRYHGPVDWYNTDGTDTRWTDIIFTADELKAYGITAGSKI
-1218 PLYLNYYNS
+1218 
-1227 ESVSLYTSNVL
+1227 TSIAF
-1238 KNSYGLTNGAKIKSI
+1238 KGSGTSKSI
-1253 TYKGYKE
+1253 KAKVTSWVGTKTGNITPGTVNKE
-1260 TDEMTST
+1260 EMTEVSIY
-1267 LNVWYEWTTDESQ
+1267 NATDAAIMIDF
-1280 TKPANGL
+1280 TNFVIDL
-1287 YNTEGM
+1287 
-1293 NQLIADQEKTWAKKG
+1293 
-1308 SSSSLEDMITL
+1308 SSNPI
-1319 TFDEP
+1319 TFD
-1324 LVYEEGKALRI
+1324 
-1335 VMRSNSTSWKNAY
+1335 
-1348 FEKGTSATSGLTYY
+1348 GTSDIRIYTEAVGQGSGNWQTVTYAYDTNYMTSYFNSSTAVATPIGYFTLAAQ
-1362 HYNDTK
+1362 D
-1368 STFESNAW
+1368 
-1376 TSSVLPVLHME
+1376 
-1387 LEATAAT
+1387 AT
-1394 LSGTVKDAENAA
+1394 LSGKVMTSAGEAIANASITLKAENGVEYSGSTDEMGAYSMYVVQGGLDFTATVEAEGFLKREFAENLGGESKTLDVVMYKQYGILGNIPGFDWDNDVVMTQDEENPMVFTLVKDVVVETAGEYYYKMRADGAWAGNKEGQLAHGYELPASGNKTVNFPSAGTYVVTFTADVDQHSLDAEVALKTFTLAENACEKDQPNIFEITSEIPNLTVVRTFNAGWNA
-1406 VEGATVTLVSTDGDN
+1406 VVLPFALTQEEVTTTFGEGSKVAYFNGD
-1421 IQYSGT
+1421 T
-1427 TDAEGAY
+1427 EDANG
-1434 SINVIQATREYN
+1434 N
-1446 VTVTKEGLPDA
+1446 VTVKFDELTGDLDANVPYMIYVA
-1457 TATVAFNGE
+1457 TATTNPTFNN
-1466 SQTKDFYMVE
+1466 K
-1476 PMVVTFVNGAGWENV
+1476 TFVDPHGADLKAEVLGTAFDFMGTYVNLDV
-1491 NAYTYDE
+1491 NAGDMFV
-1498 EWSGTWPGTEISKTG
+1498 SGGKFKTA
-1513 TTTIQGVEYD
+1513 TT
-1523 VYTYSLQAP
+1523 
-1532 TAPAKIIFNN
+1532 NN
-1542 GGSGD
+1542 K
-1547 GNQTDNLDFADGE
+1547 
-1560 QYVYGIT
+1560 VR
-1567 YYSVAGA
+1567 A
-1574 FRANGAEEDEAG
+1574 FRA
-1586 IFGTA
+1586 
-1591 WATELNDMT
+1591 
-1600 MNDEGLYELSF
+1600 
-1611 TDVELTKG
+1611 
-1619 TLKFK
+1619 
-1624 VVENHTWT
+1624 
-1632 TSYPDNNYEVYIENA
+1632 
-1647 GTYNLT
+1647 
-1653 ITFNAESKEVSHNL
+1653 
-1667 YYEGPITITMSSL
+1667 
-1680 KYATL
+1680 
-1685 YYENVNL
+1685 
-1692 VVPEGLVAYAAVVG
+1692 
-1706 DKVDL
+1706 
-1711 QQFAAAGDV
+1711 
-1720 IPAGTPVV
+1720 
-1728 LGGEAGDYE
+1728 
-1737 FGITEE
+1737 
-1743 TGMAPA
+1743 
-1749 ANDLIGSEEGGKDE
+1749 
-1763 EAGYK
+1763 
-1768 YYVLNR
+1768 
-1774 KNGVAGFYFQKGSAG
+1774 
-1789 AYADVKPHQAYL
+1789 YL
-1801 KVDASLAKAGG
+1801 KSKTEGARQVNIFVDGEEISI
-1812 YGFDDVATGIDSID
+1812 ATPTAIDGIDV
-1826 AGMLTDN
+1826 DN
-1833 DKVYTLS
+1833 VGGNVYNIN
-1840 GVRVNAN
+1840 GQRVNKN
-1847 RVAKGVYIVNGQK
+1847 VKHGVYIINGKK
-1860 VVIK
+1860 VVRK

>member
-1 MPSQA
+1 MKKIRFLILALVGLLGGVVSA
-6 KTVYLKPTSWVAD
+6 SGTTVYVDPVGNGTWLDDNAKISLNVYTDGQSNNAWVTEREELSD
-19 GARFAL
+19 GVIKF
-25 YMYGG
+25 
-30 ASDAWANFELVD
+30 
-42 ATNNIYKA
+42 
-50 TFDDSQTNMIFCRM
+50 TFDDTYNRMIIVRGE
-64 NGSSTENIW
+64 NQDAWGWNQTENITPAAGKLYKA
-73 DNRWNQSDNLAA
+73 NGYSGNQLA
-85 PTADNLLYTITEGR
+85 YTVE
-99 WGKDSDGN
+99 D
-107 ENGKIADGDGLT
+107 
-119 TEAYTEPVAAGY
+119 YTEPAAAGY

-136 TAITT
+136 TSITT

-157 NSDYDGYGPYYMSY
+157 NSDSDGYGPYYMSY
-171 SYYASMGVDGTGALW
+171 TYYSSMGVGSSGCLMAS
-186 AGRQYAGDNSG
+186 RQYAGDYAG

-286 YIDNFTAASVN
+286 YIDNFTAASAN

-344 GDYDFAAGDE
+344 GDYDFAVGDE
-354 GYTLT
+354 GYSLT

-371 YYDDATVNIS
+371 YYDDATVDIS

-399 FSTGWKY
+399 FSTGYKY
-406 FFVRENITGTTSSS
+406 FFVRENISGTTSST

-435 REKGSTSTSS
+435 REKGSTSTES
-445 LTVASWGTI
+445 LTTESWGTI

-485 GVNLISLPEG
+485 GVNLTSLPEG
-495 VTVDMVNQTVTVAG
+495 VTVDMVSQTVTIAG

-524 GTYTGTLSIGYKNF
+524 GTYTGTLTIGYKNY

-587 TTYVADANYDGYLYS
+587 TTYVATANYDGYLYS

-611 NNKFITPKLHANAG
+611 NNKFITPKLHANSG
-625 DQLAFDVRRDESS
+625 DKLAFDVRRDDSS

-656 DPVYSVTAADLTSTF
+656 DPVYSVTAADLTSAF
-671 QTKEISFDTEGDYYV
+671 QTKEISFNTAGDYYV
-686 AFAIYGVCVDNLI
+686 AFAIYGVCVDNLV
-699 GLEKVDVAH
+699 GLEKVNVVH
-708 DLYIKSVSWP
+708 DLYIKNVSWP
-718 DASIKNGSAQ
+718 NASIKSGTAQ
-728 TKPSVEVIPLT
+728 TKPSIDFIPLT

-772 KTIAIN
+772 KEIAIN

-791 TKVVFEFTGGTKVE
+791 TKVVFEFTDGTKVE

-826 SSKWYEPTDYTTPI
+826 SNKWYEPTDYTTPI

-868 TLPVGF
+868 VLPTGF
-874 STSVET
+874 TTSVVA

-889 ETDGI
+889 ENDGI

-913 SGDMVITYVNAAGED
+913 SGNMVITYVNAAGKD

-943 GWYANFDDGGW
+943 AWYANFDDGGW
-954 PAGSVYQDNVSIT
+954 PAGSVYQSNVSSN

-1019 YAAATRDELVNFDA
+1019 YAAATRDELVNFDPEA
-1033 DNDTRTVVFTA
+1033 DTRTAIFTA
-1044 SGSDETNTITT
+1044 SGAEGSENLLTT

-1063 AVEGDNYYAFEISNR
+1063 AVAGDNYYAFEISGR
-1078 PYVDELYGLKLTEVA
+1078 PYVDELYGLKLADVA
-1093 HDWTLV
+1093 HDWMLV

-1122 GLQDEAAEDIT
+1122 GLKDEVAADIT
-1133 VTAYVNG
+1133 VTAYVNN

-1158 DAGTQLSISFTYP
+1158 EAGTQLSINFIYP
-1171 KTGTYPVYVEVKA
+1171 QVGTFPVYLEVKA
-1184 GDYNVQTDPV
+1184 GDYSVKTEPV

-1208 AEADGCSNMI
+1208 AEADGVSSNV
-1218 PLYLNYYNS
+1218 PLNTNYYNS
-1227 ESVSLYTSNVL
+1227 ESVSLYTASVL
-1238 KNSYGLTNGAKIKSI
+1238 TGSYGLSNGAKIKSI
-1253 TYKGYKE
+1253 TYKGYKTTAAHE
-1260 TDEMTST
+1260 ST
-1267 LNVWYEWTTDESQ
+1267 LNVWYQWVDETAQSKPADGLYDTSGMTQIVTDE
-1280 TKPANGL
+1280 T
-1287 YNTEGM
+1287 
-1293 NQLIADQEKTWAKKG
+1293 KTWETKG
-1308 SSSSLEDMITL
+1308 SATDLQDFITL
-1319 TFDEP
+1319 NFAEP
-1324 LVYEEGKALRI
+1324 LEYQEGKALRI
-1335 VMRSNSTSWKNAY
+1335 VVRSTATAWKQVY
-1348 FEKGTSATSGLTYY
+1348 FEKSTSATSGLAYY
-1362 HYNDTK
+1362 HYHDTY
-1368 STFESNAW
+1368 STFTGNSW
-1376 TSSVLPVLHME
+1376 SSSVLPVLHME
-1387 LEATAAT
+1387 LEASAAT
-1394 LSGTVKDAENAA
+1394 LAGNVRTSAGAGIAN
-1406 VEGATVTLVSTDGDN
+1406 ATVTLKAENGVE
-1421 IQYSGT
+1421 YSAT
-1427 TDAEGAY
+1427 SDAEGNY
-1434 SINVIQATREYN
+1434 SMNVIQAGLDFTATVEAEGFLKREFAENLGGESKTLDVTMYTQYGIVGSIPGLSWDEDAVMTQDEENPMVFTLVKDATVEAGVEYEYKLRADGAWGLAYKYQLPAGDDNYKYTFEKAGTYTLTFTADVAEHTLVMEPALKAFTLTEDACEDGKNLFEMTDEIANLTVERTFNQGWNAVVLPFALTQEEVTTTFGEGSKVAYFNGDTEDANGN
-1446 VTVTKEGLPDA
+1446 VTVKFDELTGDLAANVPYMIYVA
-1457 TATVAFNGE
+1457 TATTNPTFNN
-1466 SQTKDFYMVE
+1466 K
-1476 PMVVTFVNGAGWENV
+1476 TFVDPNFAELKAEVSGTAFDFMGTYVKLDV
-1491 NAYTYDE
+1491 NAGDMFV
-1498 EWSGTWPGTEISKTG
+1498 SGGKFKTA
-1513 TTTIQGVEYD
+1513 TT
-1523 VYTYSLQAP
+1523 
-1532 TAPAKIIFNN
+1532 NN
-1542 GGSGD
+1542 
-1547 GNQTDNLDFADGE
+1547 
-1560 QYVYGIT
+1560 YVR
-1567 YYSVAGA
+1567 A
-1574 FRANGAEEDEAG
+1574 FRA
-1586 IFGTA
+1586 
-1591 WATELNDMT
+1591 
-1600 MNDEGLYELSF
+1600 
-1611 TDVELTKG
+1611 
-1619 TLKFK
+1619 
-1624 VVENHTWT
+1624 
-1632 TSYPDNNYEVYIENA
+1632 
-1647 GTYNLT
+1647 
-1653 ITFNAESKEVSHNL
+1653 
-1667 YYEGPITITMSSL
+1667 
-1680 KYATL
+1680 
-1685 YYENVNL
+1685 
-1692 VVPEGLVAYAAVVG
+1692 
-1706 DKVDL
+1706 
-1711 QQFAAAGDV
+1711 
-1720 IPAGTPVV
+1720 
-1728 LGGEAGDYE
+1728 
-1737 FGITEE
+1737 
-1743 TGMAPA
+1743 
-1749 ANDLIGSEEGGKDE
+1749 
-1763 EAGYK
+1763 
-1768 YYVLNR
+1768 
-1774 KNGVAGFYFQKGSAG
+1774 
-1789 AYADVKPHQAYL
+1789 YL
-1801 KVDASLAKAGG
+1801 KSKSEGARQVNIFVDGEEISI
-1812 YGFDDVATGIDSID
+1812 ATPTAIDGIDV
-1826 AGMLTDN
+1826 DN
-1833 DKVYTLS
+1833 VDGNVYNIN
-1840 GVRVNAN
+1840 GQRVNKN
-1847 RVAKGVYIVNGQK
+1847 VKHGVYIINGKK
-1860 VVIK
+1860 VVRK

>member
-1 MPSQA
+1 MS
-6 KTVYLKPTSWVAD
+6 D
-19 GARFAL
+19 GVIKF
-25 YMYGG
+25 
-30 ASDAWANFELVD
+30 
-42 ATNNIYKA
+42 
-50 TFDDSQTNMIFCRM
+50 TFDDTYNRMIIVRGE
-64 NGSSTENIW
+64 NQDAWGWNQTENITPAAGKLYKANGYSG
-73 DNRWNQSDNLAA
+73 DQLA
-85 PTADNLLYTITEGR
+85 YTVE
-99 WGKDSDGN
+99 D
-107 ENGKIADGDGLT
+107 
-119 TEAYTEPVAAGY
+119 YTEPAAAGY

-136 TAITT
+136 TSITT

-171 SYYASMGVDGTGALW
+171 TYYSSMGVGGTGALW

-286 YIDNFTAASVN
+286 YIDNFTAASAN

-320 TTTYFEQQADGT
+320 TTPYFEQQADGT

-344 GDYDFAAGDE
+344 GDYDFAVGDE

-359 LASATYASGSKT
+359 LASAAYASGSKT
-371 YYDDATVNIS
+371 YYDDATVDIS

-399 FSTGWKY
+399 FSTGYKY
-406 FFVRENITGTTSSS
+406 FFVRENISGTTSST

-435 REKGSTSTSS
+435 REKGSTSTES
-445 LTVASWGTI
+445 LTTESWGTI

-485 GVNLISLPEG
+485 GVNLTSLPEG
-495 VTVDMVNQTVTVAG
+495 VTVDMVSQTVTIAG

-524 GTYTGTLSIGYKNF
+524 GTYTGTLTIAYKNF

-550 SATVIGANTWFAD
+550 SATVIGANTWTAD
-563 FNTITSSS
+563 FNNTTS
-571 TNYPEGSV
+571 TVVYPEGSV
-579 AESGIRFG
+579 AEAGIMSD
-587 TTYVADANYDGYLYS
+587 YQYISSENYNNWLVGRS
-602 YTSSSYASA
+602 QASYASE
-611 NNKFITPKLHANAG
+611 NNKFITPKLHANVG
-625 DQLAFDVRRDESS
+625 DKLAFDVKRNESS

-656 DPVYSVTAADLTSTF
+656 EPVYSVTAADLTSAF
-671 QTKEISFDTEGDYYV
+671 QTKEISFNTAGDYYV
-686 AFAIYGVCVDNLI
+686 AFAIYGVCIDNLI

-718 DASIKNGSAQ
+718 HEAGKYIKNGSAQ
-728 TKPSVEVIPLT
+728 TKPSIDFIPLT

-791 TKVVFEFTGGTKVE
+791 TKVVFEFTDGTKVE

-847 ADSQTFYI
+847 ADLQTFYI

-868 TLPVGF
+868 SLPAGF
-874 STSVET
+874 TTSVEF

-889 ETDGI
+889 ENDGI

-928 ANFTIAVSGTKLDPN
+928 VTFTLAVSGTKLDPN

-954 PAGSVYQDNVSIT
+954 PAGSVYQSNVSSN

-1019 YAAATRDELVNFDA
+1019 YAAATRDELVNFNPEA
-1033 DNDTRTVVFTA
+1033 DTRTPIFSI
-1044 SGSDETNTITT
+1044 SGQDEINPMTT

-1063 AVEGDNYYAFEISNR
+1063 AVAGDNYYAFEISGR
-1078 PYVDELYGLKLTEVA
+1078 PYVDELYGLKLADVA
-1093 HDWTLV
+1093 HDWMIA

-1115 SVNILNL
+1115 TVNILNL
-1122 GLQDEAAEDIT
+1122 GLQNEEAGSYE
-1133 VTAYVNG
+1133 VTAYVDG
-1140 EAVATGEGVAI
+1140 EATSTGEAIAI
-1151 PMSHQLS
+1151 PMNHKLNDEGTKLS
-1158 DAGTQLSISFTYP
+1158 VNIIYPQVGTF
-1171 KTGTYPVYVEVKA
+1171 PVYLEVKA
-1184 GDYNVQTDPV
+1184 GDYSVKTEPV
-1194 DVTFAEEEAQSEAS
+1194 DVNFTGEVATAEGIQVGTQTSTGRDYGFVDWYNNDGSATRYTDILYPAAKISAAGIKEGDKIASISFKGSNSAKSFKAEVTSWVGISSGDITYGSPNKESMAQVVVYTGTVDFPA
-1208 AEADGCSNMI
+1208 NV
-1218 PLYLNYYNS
+1218 
-1227 ESVSLYTSNVL
+1227 ESV
-1238 KNSYGLTNGAKIKSI
+1238 
-1253 TYKGYKE
+1253 
-1260 TDEMTST
+1260 
-1267 LNVWYEWTTDESQ
+1267 
-1280 TKPANGL
+1280 
-1287 YNTEGM
+1287 
-1293 NQLIADQEKTWAKKG
+1293 
-1308 SSSSLEDMITL
+1308 ITL
-1319 TFDEP
+1319 PEP
-1324 LVYEEGKALRI
+1324 I
-1335 VMRSNSTSWKNAY
+1335 VWD
-1348 FEKGTSATSGLTYY
+1348 GTSDIRVYTEAIGQGSGNCMSVQYAYDSDLTMSF
-1362 HYNDTK
+1362 NGTTK
-1368 STFESNAW
+1368 AG
-1376 TSSVLPVLHME
+1376 PVAFFTLIE
-1387 LEATAAT
+1387 EPAT
-1394 LSGTVKDAENAA
+1394 LSGTITKNDGSGL
-1406 VEGATVTLVSTDGDN
+1406 EGATITLKAENGV
-1421 IQYSGT
+1421 QYAGT
-1427 TDAEGAY
+1427 TAADGTY
-1434 SINVIQATREYN
+1434 SVNVIQSNLEYD
-1446 VTVTKEGLPDA
+1446 VTIAAEGYKSLVPHI
-1457 TATVAFNGE
+1457 TFNGE
-1466 SQTKDFYMVE
+1466 SKIQDLTLH
-1476 PMVVTFVNGAGWENV
+1476 TF
-1491 NAYTYDE
+1491 
-1498 EWSGTWPGTEISKTG
+1498 
-1513 TTTIQGVEYD
+1513 
-1523 VYTYSLQAP
+1523 
-1532 TAPAKIIFNN
+1532 
-1542 GGSGD
+1542 
-1547 GNQTDNLDFADGE
+1547 
-1560 QYVYGIT
+1560 YGIVGDAAMGLDWDNDAEMT
-1567 YYSVAGA
+1567 QS
-1574 FRANGAEEDEAG
+1574 EED
-1586 IFGTA
+1586 
-1591 WATELNDMT
+1591 LNV
-1600 MNDEGLYELSF
+1600 F
-1611 TDVELTKG
+1611 TLTKNV
-1619 TLKFK
+1619 TI
-1624 VVENHTWT
+1624 
-1632 TSYPDNNYEVYIENA
+1632 DAA
-1647 GTYNLT
+1647 GTYYYKLRADHEWNETVYGYQLPAGSKNKEYYFGEAGVYDLT
-1653 ITFNAESKEVSHNL
+1653 FTANVLTHSLELNAVKVADA
-1667 YYEGPITITMSSL
+1667 PVTITMSSL

-1743 TGMAPA
+1743 TGMAPVT
-1749 ANDLIGSEEGGKDE
+1749 NDLIGSEEGGKDE

-1789 AYADVKPHQAYL
+1789 AYADVRAHSAYL

>member
-1 MPSQA
+1 MKRLLTMKATLVLLLLALGWSMPTQA
-6 KTVYLKPTSWVAD
+6 KNIYLKPTSWIT
-19 GARFAL
+19 GSEEFAL
-25 YMYGG
+25 YSWGG
-30 ASDAWANFELVD
+30 TQEAGWVNFVVVD
-42 ATNNIYKA
+42 ATNNVYKA
-50 TFDDSQTNMIFCRM
+50 TIADDRTGMVFGRM
-64 NGSSTENIW
+64 NPSRSENNFVWGNIW
-73 DNRWNQSDNLAA
+73 NKSSDLSVPTDDNI
-85 PTADNLLYTITEGR
+85 LYTITEGR
-99 WGKDSDGN
+99 WGIGESG
-107 ENGKIADGDGLT
+107 ENGAIADGDGLT
-119 TEAYTEPVAAGY
+119 TEDYTEPVAAGY

-217 VKAYSNAS
+217 VKAYSIAS

-314 ATGTSG
+314 ATGTDG

-344 GDYDFAAGDE
+344 GDYDFAVGDE

-359 LASATYASGSKT
+359 LASATSASGSKT

-381 EALAAGESKT
+381 EALAAGESKA

-399 FSTGWKY
+399 FSTGFKY
-406 FFVRENITGTTSSS
+406 FYVRENITGTTSSS
-420 NRYAGVTAY
+420 YRYASATAY

-485 GVNLISLPEG
+485 GVNLTSLPEG

-524 GTYTGTLSIGYKNF
+524 GTYTGTLTIGYKNF

-550 SATVIGANTWFAD
+550 SATVIGANTWAAD
-563 FNTITSSS
+563 FNNTTS
-571 TNYPEGSV
+571 TVVYPEGSV
-579 AESGIRFG
+579 AEAGIMSDYQYISSG
-587 TTYVADANYDGYLYS
+587 NYNCWLVGRS
-602 YTSSSYASA
+602 QASYASE
-611 NNKFITPKLHANAG
+611 NNKFITPKLHANVG
-625 DQLAFDVRRDESS
+625 DKLAFDVKRNESS

-646 YISTDRKTWG
+646 YVSTDRKTWG
-656 DPVYSVTAADLTSTF
+656 EPVYSVTAADLTSAF
-671 QTKEISFDTEGDYYV
+671 QTKEISFNTAGDYYV
-686 AFAIYGVCVDNLI
+686 AFAIYGVCIDNLI

-728 TKPSVEVIPLT
+728 TKPSIDFIPLT

-772 KTIAIN
+772 KEIAIN

-791 TKVVFEFTGGTKVE
+791 TKVVFEFTDGTKVE

-847 ADSQTFYI
+847 ADLQTFYI

-874 STSVET
+874 TTSVET

-889 ETDGI
+889 ENDGI

-943 GWYANFDDGGW
+943 AWYANFGGSENQW
-954 PAGSVYQDNVSIT
+954 PAGSVYENGIQTIYVASGDYAIT
-967 NGGTYSVPNYYITSS
+967 NQGSTGK
-982 SATNNLFITPKLT
+982 LFVTPKLT
-995 ATAGD
+995 AQAGD
-1000 KLAFDAKLYSGWN
+1000 KLAFDAKLFNSSWS

-1019 YAAATRDELVNFDA
+1019 YAAATRDELVNFDPEA
-1033 DNDTRTVVFTA
+1033 DTRTAIFTA
-1044 SGSDETNTITT
+1044 SGTEGSENLMTT
-1055 DYQTFEIP
+1055 DYKTFEIP
-1063 AVEGDNYYAFEISNR
+1063 AVAGDNYYAFEISGR
-1078 PYVDELYGLKLTEVA
+1078 PYVDELYGLKLADVA
-1093 HDWTLV
+1093 HDWMIA

-1122 GLQDEAAEDIT
+1122 GLKDEVAADIT
-1133 VTAYVNG
+1133 VTAYVND

-1151 PMSHQLS
+1151 PMSHKLS
-1158 DAGTQLSISFTYP
+1158 DEGTKFSINFVYP
-1171 KTGTYPVYVEVKA
+1171 QVGTFPVYLEVKA
-1184 GDYNVQTDPV
+1184 GDYSVKTEAV
-1194 DVTFAEEEAQSEAS
+1194 DVTFAEEEAKSEIGMESNGAS
-1208 AEADGCSNMI
+1208 ATS
-1218 PLYLNYYNS
+1218 LLHLNWNNS
-1227 ESVSLYTSNVL
+1227 ESVNLYSAATLESLGL
-1238 KNSYGLTNGAKIKSI
+1238 KSGDKISSI
-1253 TYKGYKE
+1253 TFRGYNSGSKNYS
-1260 TDEMTST
+1260 TT
-1267 LNVWYEWTTDESQ
+1267 LNVWYEFTDDATQAAPSSGKYD
-1280 TKPANGL
+1280 TSSMTNVV
-1287 YNTEGM
+1287 NTERS
-1293 NQLIADQEKTWAKKG
+1293 WANAEG
-1308 SSSSLEDMITL
+1308 SSSNLVDIITINFAEPI
-1319 TFDEP
+1319 TFT
-1324 LVYEEGKALRI
+1324 GKSLRI
-1335 VMRSNSTSWKNAY
+1335 VVCSEGTQYQSGTN
-1348 FEKGTSATSGLTYY
+1348 FELSKISGSGTSYY
-1362 HYNDTK
+1362 NRNDTYN
-1368 STFESNAW
+1368 TFANTQSWSAN
-1376 TSSVLPVLHME
+1376 TYLPAIHFG
-1387 LEATAAT
+1387 LEDQSAT
-1394 LSGTVKDAENAA
+1394 LAGNVRTSAGAGIAN
-1406 VEGATVTLVSTDGDN
+1406 ATVTLKAENGVE
-1421 IQYSGT
+1421 YSAT
-1427 TDAEGAY
+1427 SDAEGNYSMNVVQGGLDFTATVEAEGFLKREFAENLGGESKTLDVTMYTQYGIVGSIPGLSWDEDAVMTQDEENPMVFTLVKDATVEAGVEYEYKLRADGAWGLAY
-1434 SINVIQATREYN
+1434 KYQLPAGDDNYKYTFEKAGTYTLTFTADVAEHTLVMEPALKAFTLTEDACEDGKNLFEMTDEIANLTVERTFNQGWNAVVLPFALTQEEITTTFGEGSKVAYFNGDTEDANGN
-1446 VTVTKEGLPDA
+1446 VTVKFDELTGDLAANVPYMIYVA
-1457 TATVAFNGE
+1457 TATTNPTFNN
-1466 SQTKDFYMVE
+1466 K
-1476 PMVVTFVNGAGWENV
+1476 TFVDPNFAELKAEVSGTAFDFMGTYVKLDV
-1491 NAYTYDE
+1491 NAGDMFV
-1498 EWSGTWPGTEISKTG
+1498 SGGKFKTA
-1513 TTTIQGVEYD
+1513 TT
-1523 VYTYSLQAP
+1523 
-1532 TAPAKIIFNN
+1532 NN
-1542 GGSGD
+1542 K
-1547 GNQTDNLDFADGE
+1547 
-1560 QYVYGIT
+1560 VR
-1567 YYSVAGA
+1567 A
-1574 FRANGAEEDEAG
+1574 FRA
-1586 IFGTA
+1586 
-1591 WATELNDMT
+1591 
-1600 MNDEGLYELSF
+1600 
-1611 TDVELTKG
+1611 
-1619 TLKFK
+1619 
-1624 VVENHTWT
+1624 
-1632 TSYPDNNYEVYIENA
+1632 
-1647 GTYNLT
+1647 
-1653 ITFNAESKEVSHNL
+1653 
-1667 YYEGPITITMSSL
+1667 
-1680 KYATL
+1680 
-1685 YYENVNL
+1685 
-1692 VVPEGLVAYAAVVG
+1692 
-1706 DKVDL
+1706 
-1711 QQFAAAGDV
+1711 
-1720 IPAGTPVV
+1720 
-1728 LGGEAGDYE
+1728 
-1737 FGITEE
+1737 
-1743 TGMAPA
+1743 
-1749 ANDLIGSEEGGKDE
+1749 
-1763 EAGYK
+1763 
-1768 YYVLNR
+1768 
-1774 KNGVAGFYFQKGSAG
+1774 
-1789 AYADVKPHQAYL
+1789 YL
-1801 KVDASLAKAGG
+1801 KSKTEGARQVNIFVDGEEISI
-1812 YGFDDVATGIDSID
+1812 ATPTAIDGIDV
-1826 AGMLTDN
+1826 DN
-1833 DKVYTLS
+1833 VDGNVYNIN
-1840 GVRVNAN
+1840 GQRVNKN
-1847 RVAKGVYIVNGQK
+1847 VKHGVYIINGKK
-1860 VVIK
+1860 VVRK